1 MLPHQDSAND
11 VCSRIGSAFYTT
23 KNNANSLDTFFS
35 TEAGQLGFF
44 INQVPY
50 FYYAPAAPIGVTH
63 FDLSN
68 VTDLAQVDILYSHQ
82 DMDPALF
89 NASYAAGSEGI
100 VFAGVG
106 AGGMSSKARE
116 AAEGLYNAT
125 GIPIVASHRSVDG
138 FVPGDDE
145 NFEIASGFY
154 NPQKARVLLQ
164 LALTA
169 GYEYEGIKELFAL
182 GYPSP

>member
-1 MLPHQDSAND
+1 MQNTDSPLTKP
-11 VCSRIGSAFYTT
+11 SRIGSAYYTT

-50 FYYAPAAPIGVTH
+50 FYFAPSAPVGVIH
-63 FDLSN
+63 FDLTNTTS
-68 VTDLAQVDILYSHQ
+68 LAQVDVLYAHQ
-82 DMDPALF
+82 DVDPALF
-89 NASYAAGSEGI
+89 NASYAAGAQGI

-106 AGGMSSKARE
+106 AGGLSAKASD
-116 AAEGLYNAT
+116 AAESLFNST

-138 FVPGDDE
+138 FVPSSDE
-145 NFEIASGFY
+145 SFTIAGGFY

-164 LALTA
+164 LALTKD
-169 GYEYEGIKELFAL
+169 YDHEEIKELFARS
-182 GYPSP
+182 YPKP

>member
-1 MLPHQDSAND
+1 VHKLTT
-11 VCSRIGSAFYTT
+11 CSRIGSAFYTT

-50 FYYAPAAPIGVTH
+50 FYFAPSAPIGVTH
-63 FDLSN
+63 FDLTNTTS
-68 VTDLAQVDILYSHQ
+68 LAHVDILYVHQ
-82 DMDPALF
+82 DVDPALF
-89 NASYAAGSEGI
+89 NASYAAGAEGI

-106 AGGMSSKARE
+106 AGGISATAGE
-116 AAEGLYNAT
+116 AAEGLFNAT

-138 FVPGDDE
+138 FVPSADE
-145 NFEIASGFY
+145 SFTIAGGFY

-164 LALTA
+164 LALTMD
-169 GYEYEGIKELFAL
+169 YDYDGIKDLFAL
-182 GYPSP
+182 GYPKP